1 MSPTLAVRV
10 AHRAL
15 GSSWATLPPPV
26 EAPVPS
32 SISRTRTTSRDA
44 RRLTPAAL
52 LALLLALV
60 LTLAGCGGGSGSD
73 DSGSAAETSAGG
85 DFPVTLTGADGEL
98 TLEEQPDTIVS
109 MSAST

>member
-1 MSPTLAVRV
+1 MGDAAASL
-10 AHRAL
+10 
-15 GSSWATLPPPV
+15 

-60 LTLAGCGGGSGSD
+60 LALTACGSD
-73 DSGSAAETSAGG
+73 ADAGSDAPAESSDSAW
-85 DFPVTLTGADGEL
+85 PVTVAGADGDL
-98 TLEEQPDTIVS
+98 TIEERPEAIVS
-109 MSAST
+109 LSATSTEMLFAI